1 MHRYELTFIVHP
13 EVEEPDLTGILER
26 VNSLITDNGGEVVN
40 QTSWGT
46 RRLAYPIQ
54 RMREGLYMF
63 FEVKLPSEAIVEIE
77 RMLKLTEPI
86 MRHLIVRVEE

>member
-13 EVEEPDLTGILER
+13 EVEEPDLTGVLER
-26 VNSLITDNGGEVVN
+26 VNSLITDQGGEVIN

-54 RMREGLYMF
+54 KMREGLYIF
-63 FEVKLPSEAIVEIE
+63 LEVELPSEAIGEIE
-77 RMLKLTEPI
+77 RGLKLTEPI
-86 MRHLIVRVEE
+86 MRHLIVRVQE